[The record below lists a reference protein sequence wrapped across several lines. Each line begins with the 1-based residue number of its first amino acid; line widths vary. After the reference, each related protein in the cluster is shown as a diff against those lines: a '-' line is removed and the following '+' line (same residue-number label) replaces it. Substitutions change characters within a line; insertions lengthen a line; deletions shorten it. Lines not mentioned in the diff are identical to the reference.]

1 MVSSDLYQKNDA
13 IMTDAAIKILQIQHS
28 IASEINSQYKP
39 MHLLCKCHTVEAL
52 VRSNLNVL
60 TKIEKQV
67 NQRETLENIN
77 PKFQFIFQW

>member
-13 IMTDAAIKILQIQHS
+13 IMTDAAINILQIEHS
-28 IASEINSQYKP
+28 IASEINSQYKL
-39 MHLLCKCHTVEAL
+39 MHLLCKCYTVEAL